1 MALNHILG
9 LHADRNLPWNSQERI
24 LEDDNLRIMKVPEIC
39 QKN

>member
-9 LHADRNLPWNSQERI
+9 LHADRNLPWNSQKRI